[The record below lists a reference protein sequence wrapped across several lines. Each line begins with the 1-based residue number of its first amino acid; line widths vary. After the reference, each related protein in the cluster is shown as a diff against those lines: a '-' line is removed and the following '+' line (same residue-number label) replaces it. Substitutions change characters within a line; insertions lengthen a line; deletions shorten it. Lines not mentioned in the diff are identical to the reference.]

1 MEETKKII
9 VYTDASVVG
18 DNCGWAYTLKYADK
32 GNDNGKTSMQM
43 EMYAVLNAMKAIKD
57 KTIPTEIHTD
67 CEMIV
72 KIMRGEY
79 KVTENIDL
87 WNELFAEKNLFT
99 QGVLTFTHVRV
110 DEKNPNLQE
119 VDELA
124 YSEAK

>member
-18 DNCGWAYTLKYADK
+18 ENCGWAYTLKYADK
-32 GNDNGKTSMQM
+32 GSERGKTSMQM

-72 KIMRGEY
+72 KTMRGEY
-79 KVTENIDL
+79 KITENEDL
-87 WNELFAEKNLFT
+87 WNEIFAEEKLFAK
-99 QGVLTFTHVRV
+99 GALTFTHVRV

-119 VDELA
+119 VDEMA